1 MGTEESWHRGNE
13 DQYEEGVL
21 WTPPPRL
28 DSCRNWCVCLCAPC
42 LGGLMRPQ
50 SEGLRKGREGIFA
63 SVLSCLGVDETGV
76 SPVQCL
82 LAGVVDTG

>member
-1 MGTEESWHRGNE
+1 M
-13 DQYEEGVL
+13 

-50 SEGLRKGREGIFA
+50 SEGLRKGRDIHKCRVLKSMGLGSARFSASWLVWSTPDSIIGLPQSDEG
-63 SVLSCLGVDETGV
+63 
-76 SPVQCL
+76 
-82 LAGVVDTG
+82 

>member
-1 MGTEESWHRGNE
+1 M
-13 DQYEEGVL
+13 

-28 DSCRNWCVCLCAPC
+28 DSCRNWCVCLRAPC

-50 SEGLRKGREGIFA
+50 SEGLRKGRDIRKCP
-63 SVLSCLGVDETGV
+63 VLSCLGVDETGV

-82 LAGVVDTG
+82 LAGVVDPG